1 MDKGCV
7 LMNEL
12 SLVSCLWY
20 ALTPVFVT
28 SYPTI
33 GCINLGQRR
42 QLSAELSSKTALCR
56 LDDLTLGVLPWTSQP
71 RNLLASSYWRSRSRA
86 LSFALF
92 EARFASV

>member
-1 MDKGCV
+1 
-7 LMNEL
+7 MNEL

-42 QLSAELSSKTALCR
+42 QLSAELSPKTARCR
-56 LDDLTLGVLPWTSQP
+56 LDDLTLGVLPCIYKT
-71 RNLLASSYWRSRSRA
+71 RNLLASSY
-86 LSFALF
+86 
-92 EARFASV
+92 